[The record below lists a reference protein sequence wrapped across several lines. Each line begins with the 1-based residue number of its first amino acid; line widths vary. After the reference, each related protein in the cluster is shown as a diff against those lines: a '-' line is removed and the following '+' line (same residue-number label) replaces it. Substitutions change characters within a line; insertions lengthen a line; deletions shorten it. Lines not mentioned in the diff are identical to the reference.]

1 MFDIRRLEFYKN
13 KNTFTGS
20 CDAFRYRIQPKDE
33 LFWCP
38 FGNRMFVMMQA
49 EEVQTVE
56 FPLSEEGFSQVAE
69 WLERQYQK
77 QENTLHSEE
86 EAGI

>member
-33 LFWCP
+33 LFLVSIWKQDVCYE
-38 FGNRMFVMMQA
+38 QA